1 MISGLFCINHIKG
14 GELCESEHAHD
25 MRRGRFWRP
34 VFKKKFQTLDN
45 IYTYGGKM
53 NCALKKY
60 SQKRSIISFISSCL
74 VLTGAGTTFA
84 KGEYLPGD
92 FHQHSLYTDGSFPFM
107 QVMGENANYGLGWW
121 ANSEHGGSRN
131 RDGNGKFWDDTTV
144 YPVNPIVG
152 DVASSSGHQAMW
164 RWQSLRDFVYPDIN
178 TTRANYPDKMVISGL
193 EQNVPGHEHGS
204 TAIYQYDDTATALS
218 EFEYRFDKSDKD
230 TSRNGQT
237 SLLDGFGPLSKTNVT
252 KEDAILGVRWMQA
265 LKDQGIGD
273 AWVVPAHVE
282 RAWSYLIEDFR
293 NWMDAGPDVAIGFEG
308 APGHQTSGDRGFGR
322 SSLGGGTYGGTGFFV
337 STVGGLWDGMLA
349 EGRRFFNFVSSDYH
363 AHWSVGGSDFW
374 PGEYQKNYTYID
386 KRGGDEV
393 QAIFDGVHSGNSW
406 NVQGD
411 LIDELEFTASS
422 KNQSA
427 MMGQTLKVRVG
438 EQIKIKIK
446 VHDPVE
452 ANFCPLDMYN
462 PSLEQIGIAQPLNMP
477 VLDHIDLIA
486 ADITGNAPTTNP
498 DDVVATDYGTNAAVA
513 ATFTRR
519 GGVDK
524 DGYMTYVTN
533 FKAEKSM
540 YFRLRG
546 TNLPAGVPYETDAA
560 GNPLADSLANDNI
573 YSLMDAEGLEELL
586 FEDVTVSTTSKLDEV
601 AEAYADLWFYS
612 NPIFIEV
619 VEEVKDP
626 KSKGKRDKNGK
637 KH

>member
-1 MISGLFCINHIKG
+1 
-14 GELCESEHAHD
+14 
-25 MRRGRFWRP
+25 
-34 VFKKKFQTLDN
+34 
-45 IYTYGGKM
+45 M
-53 NCALKKY
+53 NCAVKKY
-60 SQKRSIISFISSCL
+60 SKKRAIISLLSSCL

-131 RDGNGKFWDDTTV
+131 RDGNGKFWDDTAV
-144 YPVNPIVG
+144 YPVNPILG
-152 DVASSSGHQAMW
+152 DVASSGGHQAMW
-164 RWQSLRDFVYPDIN
+164 RWQSLRDFVYPDIQ
-178 TTRANYPDKMVISGL
+178 TTRTDYPEKIVINGL
-193 EQNVPGHEHGS
+193 EQNVPGHEHCS

-230 TSRNGQT
+230 TSRNGET
-237 SLLDGFGPLSKTNVT
+237 SLLDGVGPLSKTNVT
-252 KEDAILGVRWMQA
+252 KDDAILGVQWMQA

-308 APGHQTSGDRGFGR
+308 APGHQTSGDRGFSRG
-322 SSLGGGTYGGTGFFV
+322 SLGGGTYGGTGFYV
-337 STVGGLWDGMLA
+337 ATIGGLWDGVLA
-349 EGRRFFNFVSSDYH
+349 EGRQFFNFASSDYH

-386 KRGGDEV
+386 KHGDDQV
-393 QAIFDGVHSGNSW
+393 QAVFDGVHSGNSW

-427 MMGQTLKVRVG
+427 MMGQTLKVQAG
-438 EQIKIKIK
+438 DQIKIKIK

-452 ANFCPLDMYN
+452 ANFCPLDIYN

-486 ADITGNAPTTNP
+486 ADITGNVPTTNTG
-498 DDVVATDYGTNAAVA
+498 DVVATNYGTNAAVA
-513 ATFTRR
+513 ATFTRH

-524 DGYMTYVTN
+524 DGYMTYVTS

-546 TNLPAGVPYETDAA
+546 TNLPAGVPYETDEA
-560 GNPLADSLANDNI
+560 GNPLADALANDNI
-573 YSLMDAEGLEELL
+573 YGLMDAVELEDAL
-586 FEDVTVSTTSKLDEV
+586 FDDVAVSTNSKLDEV

-619 VEEVKDP
+619 GEEVIDQKLQE
-626 KSKGKRDKNGK
+626 KSSK
-637 KH
+637 K

>member
-1 MISGLFCINHIKG
+1 
-14 GELCESEHAHD
+14 
-25 MRRGRFWRP
+25 
-34 VFKKKFQTLDN
+34 
-45 IYTYGGKM
+45 M
-53 NCALKKY
+53 NCAVKKY
-60 SQKRSIISFISSCL
+60 SKKRAIISLLSSCL

-144 YPVNPIVG
+144 YPVNPILG
-152 DVASSSGHQAMW
+152 DVASSGGHQAMW
-164 RWQSLRDFVYPDIN
+164 RWQSLRDFVYPDIQ
-178 TTRANYPDKMVISGL
+178 TTRTDYPEKIVINGL
-193 EQNVPGHEHGS
+193 EQNVPGHEHCS

-230 TSRNGQT
+230 TSRNGET
-237 SLLDGFGPLSKTNVT
+237 SLLDGVGPLSKTNVT
-252 KEDAILGVRWMQA
+252 KDDAILGVQWMQA

-308 APGHQTSGDRGFGR
+308 APGHQTSGDRGFSRG
-322 SSLGGGTYGGTGFFV
+322 SLGGGTYGGTGFYV
-337 STVGGLWDGMLA
+337 ASLGGLWDGMLA
-349 EGRRFFNFVSSDYH
+349 EGRQFFNFASSDYH

-386 KRGGDEV
+386 KHGDDQV
-393 QAIFDGVHSGNSW
+393 QAVFDGVHSGNSW

-427 MMGQTLKVRVG
+427 MMGQTLKVQAG
-438 EQIKIKIK
+438 DQIKIKIK

-452 ANFCPLDMYN
+452 ANFCPLDIYN

-486 ADITGNAPTTNP
+486 ADITGNVPTTNTG
-498 DDVVATDYGTNAAVA
+498 DVVATNYGTNAAVA
-513 ATFTRR
+513 ATFTRH

-524 DGYMTYVTN
+524 DGYMTYVTS

-546 TNLPAGVPYETDAA
+546 TNLPAGVPYETDEA
-560 GNPLADSLANDNI
+560 GNPLADALANDNI
-573 YSLMDAEGLEELL
+573 YGLMDAVELEDAL
-586 FEDVTVSTTSKLDEV
+586 FDDVAVSTNSKLDEV

-619 VEEVKDP
+619 GEEVIDQKLQE
-626 KSKGKRDKNGK
+626 KSSK
-637 KH
+637 K